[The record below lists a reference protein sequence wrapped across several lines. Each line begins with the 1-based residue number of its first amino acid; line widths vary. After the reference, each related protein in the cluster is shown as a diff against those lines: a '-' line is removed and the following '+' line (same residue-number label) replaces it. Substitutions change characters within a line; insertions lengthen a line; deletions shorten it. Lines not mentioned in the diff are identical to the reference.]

1 MTENGGEPPVEL
13 GQEPTLSKQF
23 EDISDAHQRAR
34 ETVEEAIDEIARD
47 GSPTP
52 PSIRGPLRSGK
63 TALQYHMFC
72 YAWDQGVPVLYVEA
86 STLLAQFEDVDENS
100 FGDWVDQQAQSQVD
114 SLVSGEIEDI
124 DWLPNDRMG
133 ALQEWHEGISATT
146 TDRVVLLIDEVEQ
159 NYTEFLTATGV
170 DDSNPLRVLLD
181 KGSLFPV
188 LSMGQI
194 SAMQFVGFADM
205 KRTDPVSI
213 PPVTISH
220 IRALL
225 EEHGLDPALDRVVF
239 WLTRGRAAHVHQVV
253 TDAERNQI
261 SFEDQEG
268 LSRWLA
274 GLADEKSAE
283 FRTVRRVWE
292 HADVDDPE
300 AAAASVAFDSDG
312 DSEWL
317 VESENWLPAD
327 DLIDIIET
335 IVRETDSFTTQDPQA
350 DATLEARQLIREG
363 IGRVVEGIAVGS
375 SIGHSDTDAAVPT
388 GWLTG
393 QEDDRSE
400 GRAFLSLVQ
409 DILLAFEAERPARD
423 IAFDALED
431 AKAEFKHQYDRE
443 VATIAA
449 DTGYAW
455 TLRPS
460 LVEKTYPPLAT
471 DPSRLTGQ
479 QTDDLLEAWDM
490 EGKGGLKL
498 SVDEQATMYACPTEA
513 SLRVQ
518 LEQLAPD
525 PTRPVVMLVDDSVD
539 TEGVLDSVPLAQAL
553 ENHSVLS
560 IVSVPTA
567 RVWTFVVQL
576 DALLRELLDTSLA
589 TEEQIDALLSEELR
603 REQRTTIETLYTQL
617 KDRVAGKAAEKGVA
631 AHRQQFVTEDHYVWA
646 HPTLAD
652 TSFLSP
658 RGGWTNGRHSVLGLL
673 AIGSEPDWDEP
684 HGRLLAN
691 VKDGIN
697 EDVIDI
703 KNWFDYK
710 ELLNNTNK
718 DGTYGKSIHDLRR
731 VCRDD
736 ADNGPTGAVTRAMN
750 AFEAI
755 TNASEFDQ
763 QVLLSG
769 LYDQEGARKDSK
781 ADRVRGFVRSLSP
794 TETDDTTDDILWT
807 LVTASLARNDDSY
820 VKETLADIERMFDD
834 HVQTLDGYISDVDRA
849 EELLMPADADDSSI
863 SGTITSEFH
872 ILSEDLGQQSGA
884 ETVEDRNDTDQTD
897 TRRALGVSL
906 DTSHIK
912 TYRENFVA
920 LRDAVRDMKQCVTK
934 MDLRP
939 TGYALAVL
947 STRYEGVV
955 CDAVHELEQDTP
967 NDGNLSRVKNLSS
980 SVKNLK
986 TLLDS
991 EDVEMSKSEQAG
1003 VDAFVE
1009 DILDFQPIVGKRIT
1023 VGDPNGE
1030 AMSKIRKVD
1039 RAAQVR
1045 TAQVEDMVD
1054 NLEELVDLQQTAE
1067 RRLVS
1072 TQRELKALVTQLT
1085 QPDAKIDEEGSP
1097 PAEKLLS
1104 DGQGDAMDPDEQQVD
1119 MIDTENMEDTE

>member
-1 MTENGGEPPVEL
+1 MTDGGEPPVEL
-13 GQEPTLSKQF
+13 GQKPTVSKQF
-23 EDISDAHQRAR
+23 EDISAAHQRAR
-34 ETVEEAIDEIARD
+34 ETSEAAIDEIAHD
-47 GSPTP
+47 GNPTP

-72 YAWDQGVPVLYVEA
+72 YAWDQGVPALYVEA
-86 STLLAQFEDVDENS
+86 SALLAQFEDVEGPS
-100 FGDWVDQQAQSQVD
+100 FGDWVEKKAQSQVE
-114 SLVSGEIEDI
+114 SLEAGELETV
-124 DWLPNDRMG
+124 DWLPNDRIG
-133 ALQEWHEGISATT
+133 TLQEWHEGISATT

-181 KGSLFPV
+181 KGGLFPV

-225 EEHGLDPALDRVVF
+225 EDRGLDPGLDRVVF
-239 WLTRGRAAHVHQVV
+239 WLTRGRAAHVHQVI
-253 TDAERNQI
+253 TDAARNQI
-261 SFEDQEG
+261 SFEDQDG

-292 HADVDDPE
+292 HTDVDDPGS
-300 AAAASVAFDSDG
+300 AAAAVAFDSDG

-335 IVRETDSFTTQDPQA
+335 IVRETDAFTTQDPQA

-363 IGRVVEGIAVGS
+363 IERVVDGIAVGPTM
-375 SIGHSDTDAAVPT
+375 GPSDTDSAVPT

-393 QEDDRSE
+393 PQDDRSE
-400 GRAFLSLVQ
+400 GRAFLSLAQ

-431 AKAEFKHQYDRE
+431 AKAEFKHQYDTK

-449 DTGYAW
+449 DTGDAW

-460 LVEKTYPPLAT
+460 LLERTYPPLAT

-479 QTDDLLEAWDM
+479 QTDDLLEAWDT

-498 SVDEQATMYACPTEA
+498 SVDEQATVYACPTEA

-518 LEQLAPD
+518 IKQLAPD
-525 PTRPVVMLVDDSVD
+525 PTHPVVMLVDDSVD
-539 TEGVLDSVPLAQAL
+539 TEAVLDSVPLGQAL
-553 ENHSVLS
+553 ENYNVLS
-560 IVSVPTA
+560 IVPVPTA

-576 DALLRELLDTSLA
+576 EALLSELLDASMA

-617 KDRVAGKAAEKGVA
+617 KDRVAGEAAEKGVE
-631 AHRQQFVTEDHYVWA
+631 AHRQQYVTEDHYVWS

-691 VKDGIN
+691 IKDGIN
-697 EDVIDI
+697 EDVISI

-710 ELLNNTNK
+710 ELLNNINK

-736 ADNGPTGAVTRAMN
+736 ADTGPTGAVMRAMN

-755 TNASEFDQ
+755 TKASEFDHQ
-763 QVLLSG
+763 SLLSG
-769 LYDQEGARKDSK
+769 LYDQEGTRKDSK
-781 ADRVRGFVRSLSP
+781 ADRVRGYVKSLSP
-794 TETDDTTDDILWT
+794 TETDDTTDDILWA

-820 VKETLADIERMFDD
+820 VKETLADIETTFND
-834 HVQTLDGYISDVDRA
+834 HVQTLDGYLSDVDRA
-849 EELLMPADADDSSI
+849 EELLIPGEADESGT
-863 SGTITSEFH
+863 SGTISSEFDM
-872 ILSEDLGQQSGA
+872 LSENLEQQSGA
-884 ETVEDRNDTDQTD
+884 ETIEDRTDADQTE
-897 TRRALGVSL
+897 TQRALGVTL
-906 DTSHIK
+906 DTSHIT
-912 TYRENFVA
+912 TYRENLVA
-920 LRDAVRDMKQCVTK
+920 VRDAVRNMKQSVTK
-934 MDLRP
+934 MDFRP
-939 TGYALAVL
+939 TGYAFAVL
-947 STRYEGVV
+947 AARYEGVV
-955 CDAVHELEQDTP
+955 CDAVHELEQGTP
-967 NDGNLSRVKNLSS
+967 NDGNLSGVKNLSS
-980 SVKNLK
+980 SVKDLQ

-991 EDVEMSKSEQAG
+991 EDVEMSTSEQAG

-1009 DILDFQPIVGKRIT
+1009 DILDFQPIVGKRIS

-1030 AMSKIRKVD
+1030 AMSKIREAD
-1039 RAAQVR
+1039 RAARAR
-1045 TAQVEDMVD
+1045 TAQVEDMVG
-1054 NLEELVDLQQTAE
+1054 NLEELVDLQKTAE
-1067 RRLVS
+1067 RRLVN
-1072 TQRELKALVTQLT
+1072 THRELKALVTQLT
-1085 QPDAKIDEEGSP
+1085 HPDAKIDEESSP
-1097 PAEKLLS
+1097 SAEKLLS
-1104 DGQGDAMDPDEQQVD
+1104 DGQGDATDPDEQQAD
-1119 MIDTENMEDTE
+1119 MTDTETTEDTE